1 METIDIEKAVAEL
14 NPPREQKEISFIVK
28 DDFEK
33 NLPQIISN
41 CEELKIWAIETTAAD
56 KSLIL
61 QSQEDFDKAE
71 KRCADINRIIKTIDQ
86 KRKEVKKAYNEPYE
100 VFEGKLKEVTAT
112 LNEARD
118 NLWGQ
123 IKAAEN
129 EEKQKKESELRVFWE
144 NLNSDTL
151 GGYRSW
157 EQIFNPKWL
166 NRTTKREVA
175 ENEMRDIFSLTV
187 SDVAAIKALYSEFQ
201 VSLIDYYKQGHS
213 ISEVIAYNN
222 RLNEQNKAL
231 SAEKTEERANIRPE
245 EEKAVKAE
253 ISTSEQTE
261 EETLTIDFRVYA
273 TRTQLSALKEFLI
286 SKNIKYGKVPTK
298 GE

>member
-1 METIDIEKAVAEL
+1 MENIDIEKAVAEL
-14 NPPREQKEISFIVK
+14 ETVKEPSEISFIVK
-28 DDFEK
+28 DDFVK
-33 NLPQIISN
+33 QLPEILSN
-41 CEELKIWAIETTAAD
+41 CEQVKEWAIESTKAD
-56 KSLIL
+56 KALIL
-61 QSQEDFDKAE
+61 TTDEDYAKAE
-71 KRCADINRIIKTIDQ
+71 KRCADINRIIKTIDT
-86 KRKEVKKAYNEPYE
+86 KRKEVKKEYNAPYE
-100 VFEGKLKEVTAT
+100 LFENKLKEVILV

-123 IKAAEN
+123 VKAAEN
-129 EEKQKKESELRVFWE
+129 EEKKKKESELRVFWE

-187 SDVAAIKALYSEFQ
+187 SDVAAIKDLHSEFK

-213 ISEVIAYNN
+213 LSEAIAYNV
-222 RLNEQNKAL
+222 RLCEQNKAL
-231 SAEKTEERANIRPE
+231 SKETPTGQADTRPVEETPVKTEILASAE
-245 EEKAVKAE
+245 E
-253 ISTSEQTE
+253 QE
-261 EETLTIDFRVYA
+261 EVVEIDFRVYA
-273 TRTQLSALKEFLI
+273 TKTQLQALKQFLI
-286 SKNIKYGKVPTK
+286 NNKIKYGKVPK